1 MLVPVSYGVSSS
13 WLCTTM
19 SICALPEEILSK
31 ILALVL
37 LIPRNIFYGL
47 QCGTKSK
54 DRQRHPCLLLVSK
67 YWLRIGTPLL
77 YESVVLTRTSDTQTV
92 AKLVRSHP
100 SVGKAIRRIK
110 LQPSDGGLE
119 DELYDIVRMA
129 PNIDNLYFDGLQLQP
144 RHSLSG
150 LQSSIPALDVKR
162 LHICHINIIHL
173 KAVANKANQLIL
185 EGMKDHWPSLVRLS
199 PVSAGFYWIYA

>member
-1 MLVPVSYGVSSS
+1 
-13 WLCTTM
+13 M

-31 ILALVL
+31 ILALIL
-37 LIPRNIFYGL
+37 LIPRDIFYGL
-47 QCGTKSK
+47 RCGIVSE
-54 DRQRHPCLLLVSK
+54 DRQRHPYLLLVCK

-77 YESVVLTRTSDTQTV
+77 YESVVLTRTSDTHAV

-100 SVGKAIRRIK
+100 SVGKAIRSIK
-110 LQPSDGGLE
+110 LQSSDGGLE
-119 DELYDIVRMA
+119 DELYDIVKMA
-129 PNIDNLYFDGLQLQP
+129 PNIENLYFDGLQLQP

-185 EGMKDHWPSLVRLS
+185 DAMKVHWSSLVRILH
-199 PVSAGFYWIYA
+199 VSARPYWMYA